1 MTRAGTIRTLCLAA
15 LAVALAA
22 AAAADTLDAFHDA
35 LPANDC
41 LPNTG
46 LPIVFLGE
54 YCDGV
59 YCPPDP
65 VSSCALNTAEQ
76 SGLPDVLAGATRTV
90 TVLSA
95 DGASAIVGQVRT
107 GLGLL
112 GVTSDAGVAHELD
125 LQYGGGTVHEM
136 NLNLVAGGATD
147 IEFSL
152 AGDLSAANPLYVGVV
167 LATME
172 TTPGGFTPHTT
183 STTLT
188 VDHAG
193 TVALPLSAFPP
204 VSGFSAADLDL
215 VLIRVSDCPLGGGC
229 APPARSWLVGAI
241 SFPSTG
247 SVPTAHTSWAW
258 LKAHYR

>member
-1 MTRAGTIRTLCLAA
+1 MTRAGTIRLLCLAA
-15 LAVALAA
+15 LAALLAPAA
-22 AAAADTLDAFHDA
+22 GADTLDAFHDP

-46 LPIVFLGE
+46 QQIVFLGE

-65 VSSCALNTAEQ
+65 VATCALNTVEQ
-76 SGLPDVLAGATRTV
+76 SGLPGVLEGASRTV

-95 DGASAIVGQVRT
+95 DGLSAIVGQVRT
-107 GLGLL
+107 GLGLF

-136 NLNLVAGGATD
+136 NLNLVAGGASD

-152 AGDLSAANPLYVGVV
+152 VGDVSAALPLYVSVV

-172 TTPGGFTPHTT
+172 TTPGGFTPHAT

-188 VDHAG
+188 VDHGG

-204 VSGFSAADLDL
+204 ASGFSAADLDL
-215 VLIRVSDCPLGGGC
+215 VLIRVSDSPFGGGG

-241 SFPSTG
+241 SFPSTS
-247 SVPTAHTSWAW
+247 SVPAAHTSWAR
-258 LKAHYR
+258 LKAHFR